1 MYEMNVGDGHEW
13 KRLVKCDAFAKCS
26 YAKNVTIFLYVH
38 FDLAYFFRNKDF
50 LVLRFR
56 RSKKQL
62 QMFDNADLINYNFN
76 IVNLI
81 ATQHN
86 LR

>member
-50 LVLRFR
+50 WFYV
-56 RSKKQL
+56 SDVVK
-62 QMFDNADLINYNFN
+62 NNYKC
-76 IVNLI
+76 LT
-81 ATQHN
+81 TQTS
-86 LR
+86 